1 MCLADPDFSTA
12 DSARMALWP
21 CDGYAN
27 EMWTLPPGPV
37 MSQIPGMCLDDSG
50 DQTANGTKVDAF
62 GCDGTA
68 GQVWQAELDGTVR
81 INGKCLDVERGAR
94 TSGSPVD
101 LFTCNGTDAQQW
113 HLVSQGAAV
122 TLMNPGSGLCLA
134 DPGDSTVAGTQLVI
148 ASCVAGDPGTS
159 WRVS

>member
-1 MCLADPDFSTA
+1 
-12 DSARMALWP
+12 
-21 CDGYAN
+21 
-27 EMWTLPPGPV
+27 
-37 MSQIPGMCLDDSG
+37 
-50 DQTANGTKVDAF
+50 
-62 GCDGTA
+62 
-68 GQVWQAELDGTVR
+68 
-81 INGKCLDVERGAR
+81 
-94 TSGSPVD
+94 VD